1 MLYFLLIINISLMAI
16 GQICFKKS
24 SIFIESN
31 QQLPLVFKYAYNI
44 YFYFG
49 IFAFGIATIV
59 WIKILS
65 LAKLSSVYPMQSI
78 AYILVAILAYFIFGE
93 KINAYTIIGITLIIS
108 GIFFI
113 SQGR

>member
-1 MLYFLLIINISLMAI
+1 MAA

-24 SIFIESN
+24 SLFIESN
-31 QQLPLVFKYAYNI
+31 QQLPVLFRYIYNFW
-44 YFYFG
+44 FYIG
-49 IFAFGIATIV
+49 IFAFGVATIV

-93 KINAYTIIGITLIIS
+93 KINAYTIIGIALIIS
-108 GIFFI
+108 GIFFV
-113 SQGR
+113 SQGK